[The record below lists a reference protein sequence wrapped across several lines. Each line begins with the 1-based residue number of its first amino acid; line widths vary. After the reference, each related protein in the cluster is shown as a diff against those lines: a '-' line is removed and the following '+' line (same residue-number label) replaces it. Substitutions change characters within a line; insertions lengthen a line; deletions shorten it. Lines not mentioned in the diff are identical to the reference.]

1 MIFAEDDIRQ
11 FSWYLLKIRNIDF
24 RKIKTMSAS
33 DKNYEV
39 SFLRNEFSNIFDD
52 LFTMTFFTKM
62 LSQVIKNLS
71 FEILSD

>member
-1 MIFAEDDIRQ
+1 
-11 FSWYLLKIRNIDF
+11 
-24 RKIKTMSAS
+24 MSAS
-33 DKNYEV
+33 DQNYEV

-71 FEILSD
+71 FEI